1 MGTITASP
9 FAAAG
14 EVRTAA
20 IVREAQDAQ
29 AWWREQWLAF
39 PTVAEHDGELDFW
52 HVPADTGV
60 FQDDWPRGERLAQE
74 TIAQMRRFPE
84 GASVL
89 RRILA
94 RLDYDSTVA
103 QGFVNHIEEALARP
117 DLYPPAPPAA
127 GN

>member
-1 MGTITASP
+1 MGSITASP
-9 FAAAG
+9 HPAAVEG
-14 EVRTAA
+14 HTAA
-20 IVREAQDAQ
+20 IVREAQDTQ

-39 PTVAEHDGELDFW
+39 PTVAEHDGVLDF
-52 HVPADTGV
+52 
-60 FQDDWPRGERLAQE
+60 WPRGERLARE

-94 RLDYDSTVA
+94 RLDHDSTVA
-103 QGFVNHIEEALARP
+103 QGFVNHLEEVLARP
-117 DLYPPAPPAA
+117 DLYPPAPSA